1 MKLTRLCL
9 RATACLLP
17 VSLVLICVVTPMIL
31 PAAEVASDE
40 QPSAGEV
47 RISDDTTGQPQAS
60 VEPAAA
66 DPVVEP
72 SAVLPVSST
81 GEVKPEVVFDEDA
94 GDVTLSDIWSV
105 QSQTFLARN
114 RRQSEAWST
123 WVFYR
128 LGLYTPAS
136 MHTAPIGSYRMV
148 YPVDPRYVDPRDTKV
163 YGAQGAGIPIVVPLA
178 PNVGSAYN
186 YGSGLP
192 ASRLTPISVPR

>member
-47 RISDDTTGQPQAS
+47 RISDTTGQPQAS
-60 VEPAAA
+60 VAPAVA

>member
-47 RISDDTTGQPQAS
+47 RISDTTGQPQAS
-60 VEPAAA
+60 VAPAVA

-114 RRQSEAWST
+114 RRQSEVWST

>member
-47 RISDDTTGQPQAS
+47 RISDTTGQPQAS
-60 VEPAAA
+60 VEPAEA

-148 YPVDPRYVDPRDTKV
+148 YPVDPRYVDSRDTKV

>member
-17 VSLVLICVVTPMIL
+17 VSLVLICVVTPMLL

-47 RISDDTTGQPQAS
+47 RISDANGKPTEGF
-60 VEPAAA
+60 EGAAA
-66 DPVVEP
+66 DPVFEP
-72 SAVLPVSST
+72 SVLLPVYST
-81 GEVKPEVVFDEDA
+81 GEVKSDAVFDEDA

-114 RRQSEAWST
+114 RQQSEAWST

-148 YPVDPRYVDPRDTKV
+148 YPVDPRYVDPRDSKV

-178 PNVGSAYN
+178 PNVGSTYN

>member
-47 RISDDTTGQPQAS
+47 RISDTTGQPQAS
-60 VEPAAA
+60 VAPAVA

-148 YPVDPRYVDPRDTKV
+148 YPVDPRYVDSRDTKV

>member
-9 RATACLLP
+9 RAAACLLP

-40 QPSAGEV
+40 QSSAGEV
-47 RISDDTTGQPQAS
+47 RISDTTGQPQAGA
-60 VEPAAA
+60 EPVAA

-72 SAVLPVSST
+72 PAVLPVSST
-81 GEVKPEVVFDEDA
+81 GEVKPEAVFDEDA

-114 RRQSEAWST
+114 RQQSEAWST

-148 YPVDPRYVDPRDTKV
+148 YPVDPRYVDPRDSKV

-178 PNVGSAYN
+178 PNVGSTYN

>member
-17 VSLVLICVVTPMIL
+17 VFLVLICVVTPMIL

-40 QPSAGEV
+40 QSSAGEV
-47 RISDDTTGQPQAS
+47 RISDTTGQPQEGA
-60 VEPAAA
+60 EPAAA
-66 DPVVEP
+66 DPVVE
-72 SAVLPVSST
+72 SSVLLPVSST
-81 GEVKPEVVFDEDA
+81 GEVKSEVVFDEDA

-105 QSQTFLARN
+105 QSQTFLDRN

-148 YPVDPRYVDPRDTKV
+148 YPVDPRYVDPRDSRV

-178 PNVGSAYN
+178 PNVGSGYN